1 VANLDNQDS
10 SNQEAEAKNTPA
22 SEEQLDETP
31 SSATLHNETVAD
43 DKTEGKADAEKIKA
57 KENLEAAGKIEEH
70 QSETVAGEKTEVKLD
85 VEQIKAKKLTVAGK
99 IEDQTAETINN
110 YNTVFSQEETILEEL
125 SLKHFTLFELEEIEK
140 VGLFFEESEM
150 NQLIR
155 VITKQ
160 NLLFLVGEP
169 ELGKTTLAQSV
180 ASQLRRQDYPLS
192 QILFSWSVDKNVI
205 VNIDK
210 IASSVQEYRHKMIIF
225 KDAFAS
231 KHNDMIN
238 FVKELE
244 SLKERESLR
253 LKSIATKLR
262 ENHIFIVFTSDSE
275 VMKTH
280 EITSKNIKRLGILHE
295 MLPPDSN
302 KLTQGICQQVDRFI
316 HSQLATHNSNE
327 VEVLRQSLTDEHATN
342 VANKLRTMPRVIR
355 FIEEYSLDIAQKKLS
370 VEQAL
375 EQFDNL
381 DLKKWFFKELATDF
395 DVWCFALALVL
406 SYSSHVF
413 DCYWIQFYQFH
424 RTLLKFLNR
433 ELQTATDE
441 QEEQQQ
447 TIGILPPDDDI
458 LLQKVRAE
466 VEQQLSYPFAD
477 IIRFH
482 DNSYPEQLWKVLFKS
497 GRSILT
503 LLIPLLKEL
512 ALNQDFYLQ
521 RSAAKALGRIGEMD
535 RNYVVFPL
543 IREGLRSEQE
553 SYHIAVG
560 YIFQGILGSTDQD
573 YHEDCLRQLRNFLSG
588 DSGDKI
594 WAGIMVLL
602 MIGYVNLG
610 LSMRELKN
618 VVVTKFRNKI
628 AALKTSHKKLQ
639 ELEDLLIS
647 QSDRTKYGDIVEL
660 QHKELLQMIAAE
672 VFSKKEQEI
681 LGAVQHCIVS
691 LSLYLDP
698 VQVMKELLY
707 WMKEKPKNL
716 APLVGLLFIRFN
728 GIADKLE
735 RNWITKAAVNKKG
748 NTSRIDSRIL
758 LEASRSEASTQIL
771 TNFLEQTFI
780 SFSAFPSF
788 FRRPLQSNFI
798 ALLKI
803 WAMNACKI
811 EKIRPTV
818 ENILAGLYRVMNKEL
833 QDAIYRLLKEDP
845 DFAEKGSKLRELAT
859 DVMTRP
865 IKR

>member
-1 VANLDNQDS
+1 MENLDNQEG
-10 SNQEAEAKNTPA
+10 SNQEAEEKNKPA

-31 SSATLHNETVAD
+31 SSGQNETVAD
-43 DKTEGKADAEKIKA
+43 DKTEGKVDAEKIKD
-57 KENLEAAGKIEEH
+57 KENLETAGKSEKP
-70 QSETVAGEKTEVKLD
+70 QSEKVVKVVGEKTEVKLD
-85 VEQIKAKKLTVAGK
+85 AEKIKAEKLTVAGAV
-99 IEDQTAETINN
+99 EEQTAKIINN
-110 YNTVFSQEETILEEL
+110 YKTFLSQEETILEEL
-125 SLKHFTLFELEEIEK
+125 SLKHFTSFELEDIEK
-140 VGLFFEESEM
+140 QGLFFEENEM
-150 NQLIR
+150 TQLLR
-155 VITKQ
+155 VITTQ
-160 NLLFLVGEP
+160 NILFLVGEP

-180 ASQLRRQDYPLS
+180 ASQLKQQDDSLS
-192 QILFSWSVDKNVI
+192 QILFSWNVDKNVI
-205 VNIDK
+205 VKIDK
-210 IASSVQEYRHKMIIF
+210 IASNVQEYGHKMIIF

-244 SLKERESLR
+244 SLKERV
-253 LKSIATKLR
+253 KPITTKLR

-280 EITSKNIKRLGILHE
+280 EITSKNLKRLGILHE
-295 MLPPDSN
+295 MVPPDSN
-302 KLTQGICQQVDRFI
+302 KLIQGICQQVDRFI
-316 HSQLATHNSNE
+316 HSQLATHDSDK
-327 VEVLRQSLTDEHATN
+327 VEVLRQSLTGEHATS

-355 FIEEYSLDIAQKKLS
+355 FIEEYSLDIAQNQLS

-381 DLKKWFFKELATDF
+381 DIKKWFFKELATDF
-395 DVWCFALALVL
+395 EAWCFALSLVL
-406 SYSSHVF
+406 SYPSDVF

-433 ELQTATDE
+433 ELRTTDE
-441 QEEQQQ
+441 QEEQQ

-466 VEQQLSYPFAD
+466 VKQQLSYPFAD

-482 DNSYPEQLWKVLFKS
+482 DNSYLEQLWKVLLKS

-512 ALNQDFYLQ
+512 TLNQDFYLQ

-543 IREGLRSEQE
+543 IREGLRSEQD

-602 MIGYVNLG
+602 MIGYVNLER
-610 LSMRELKN
+610 SMRELKN
-618 VVVTKFRNKI
+618 VVAKKFRNKI
-628 AALKTSHKKLQ
+628 RELKTGNKQLQ

-698 VQVMKELLY
+698 LQVMKELLD
-707 WMKEKPKNL
+707 WMKEKPKDI

-728 GIADKLE
+728 GIADELE
-735 RNWITKAAVNKKG
+735 RKRITKAAVNKKG

-758 LEASRSEASTQIL
+758 LEASRSESSTQIL
-771 TNFLEQTFI
+771 TNFLEQIFI
-780 SFSAFPSF
+780 SLSAFPSF
-788 FRRPLQSNFI
+788 FRRPLRLNFI
-798 ALLKI
+798 TLLKI
-803 WAMNACKI
+803 WAMDACKI

-818 ENILAGLYRVMNKEL
+818 ENILVGLYRVMNKEL
-833 QDAIYRLLKEDP
+833 QDAIYNLLTEDP